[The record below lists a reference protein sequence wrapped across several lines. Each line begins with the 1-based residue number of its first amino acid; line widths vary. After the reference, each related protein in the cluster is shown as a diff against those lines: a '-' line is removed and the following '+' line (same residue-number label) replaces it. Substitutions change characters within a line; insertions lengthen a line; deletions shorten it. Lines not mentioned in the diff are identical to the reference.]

1 MISRLTFT
9 PSQHAVL
16 FSQHAFCPFPACISP
31 LPATFR
37 PFPSTLFTPS
47 LKAFLFSPSMTFA
60 AFPAGLLFFPHR
72 PFIICLWFSPGMPF
86 ILSQYALRPFPSM
99 LFTPFP
105 VCLLL
110 PSQWTSHS
118 LPVCLSLLSQY
129 AFCSLPVCLS
139 LTFLACLSP
148 LPATFRPFPSVPFVF
163 CQHAFHPFSAGLS
176 FSPACLHLPALE
188 FIPLITQL
196 LPHLLLAGLLPTSA
210 LCPHLMPLHHYQRS
224 ASPIPPASPPPL

>member
-1 MISRLTFT
+1 MLL
-9 PSQHAVL
+9 SQ
-16 FSQHAFCPFPACISP
+16 QAF
-31 LPATFR
+31 
-37 PFPSTLFTPS
+37 
-47 LKAFLFSPSMTFA
+47 
-60 AFPAGLLFFPHR
+60 LFFPHR
-72 PFIICLWFSPGMPF
+72 PFIICLWFSPDTPF

-129 AFCSLPVCLS
+129 AFHSLPVCLS
-139 LTFLACLSP
+139 LSFLACLSP
-148 LPATFRPFPSVPFVF
+148 LPATFRLFPSVPFVF

-176 FSPACLHLPALE
+176 FSPACLHLLALE

-224 ASPIPPASPPPL
+224 ASPIPPPPHLPSDLNLARHLLRPRSLPAVPPGGSWDCGHLPHLSGLYSNVSPCNTLQPPPYFTVLLTV